1 VIDAGRFCSRLI
13 ERGFTGATGVPCS
26 YFAGPI
32 EWLSREERYVPA
44 ANEGA
49 ALAIAAGAAL
59 AGSRT
64 AVLAQNSGLGN
75 LINPLTS
82 LQMTYDI
89 PVLAFVSLRGWPDP
103 SRDEPQHAV
112 MGQATARLLDAI
124 GAARWLLTAAATDLD
139 GILDEAERELARGRP
154 AFVLVEKGAV
164 TGEGRG
170 PQGDPPAR
178 CTRDQVLRAILP
190 DLRDLPIISTT
201 GYTSRELF
209 ALGDADNHFYMQGS
223 MGHAAAVGLGLSR
236 ALPGER
242 PVVVLDGDGAALM
255 HLGTM
260 STIGSTAP
268 ANLVHVLFDNG
279 SYESTGAQAT
289 TSATTEF
296 VRIGLACGYRRAL
309 ECSQLGDVRS
319 ALREMLSTPGPHLLV
334 VRVAS
339 GGPTAP
345 PRATSAMSAPQMHRR
360 FRSWVSSHAD
370 RPCARQT

>member
-1 VIDAGRFCSRLI
+1 MIAH
-13 ERGFTGATGVPCS
+13 GFSSATGVPCS

-32 EWLSREERYVPA
+32 EWLSRDKRYVPA

-64 AVLAQNSGLGN
+64 AVFAQNSGLGN
-75 LINPLTS
+75 LINPLAS

-103 SRDEPQHAV
+103 SQDEPQHAV
-112 MGQATARLLDAI
+112 MGQATARLLDAL
-124 GAARWLLTAAATDLD
+124 GAARWLLTAAASDLD

-154 AFVLVEKGAV
+154 AFVLVEKGAIAGV
-164 TGEGRG
+164 VEGGEGG
-170 PQGDPPAR
+170 EGGAGGAGDLPPL
-178 CTRDQVLRAILP
+178 CTRAQVLRAILP
-190 DLRDLPIISTT
+190 DLGDLPIISTT

-223 MGHAAAVGLGLSR
+223 MGHAAAIGLGLSHTLSD
-236 ALPGER
+236 AQ

-260 STIGSTAP
+260 STIGFTAP
-268 ANLVHVLFDNG
+268 ANMVHVLFDNG
-279 SYESTGAQAT
+279 SYESTGSQAT
-289 TSATTEF
+289 TSPMTDFTQ
-296 VRIGLACGYRRAL
+296 IGLACGYRQAR
-309 ECSQLGDVRS
+309 ECSELGEVQS
-319 ALREMLSTPGPHLLV
+319 ALRLMLSTPGPHLLV

-339 GGPTAP
+339 GRGTAP
-345 PRATSAMSAPQMHRR
+345 PRATSAMSAPEMHRR
-360 FRSWVSSHAD
+360 FRSWVSSHAEK
-370 RPCARQT
+370 PCSRRT